1 MVRVRIGGLVV
12 MGTVRVRDWTDGFF
26 FSAKVLKKMEVQMCV
41 FLSVSQLTPSRCHQV
56 ETMGLS

>member
-12 MGTVRVRDWTDGFF
+12 MGTVKVRDWTDGFF
-26 FSAKVLKKMEVQMCV
+26 SVKVLEKMEVQMCV
-41 FLSVSQLTPSRCHQV
+41 LLSVSQLTPSRCHRV

>member
-12 MGTVRVRDWTDGFF
+12 MGTVRVRDWTEGF
-26 FSAKVLKKMEVQMCV
+26 FSAKVLEKMEIQMCV
-41 FLSVSQLTPSRCHQV
+41 FLSVSQLMPSRCHRV